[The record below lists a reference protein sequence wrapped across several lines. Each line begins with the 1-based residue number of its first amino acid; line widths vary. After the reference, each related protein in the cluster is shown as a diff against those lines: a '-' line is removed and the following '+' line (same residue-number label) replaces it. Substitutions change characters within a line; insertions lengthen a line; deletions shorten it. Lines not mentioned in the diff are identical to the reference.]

1 MGPNP
6 NEVYKHFK
14 GNLYKV
20 IGIAKDSETNEKM
33 VVYQAL
39 YGDYDLYVRPLEMF
53 MSPVDTVKY
62 PDVKQKQRFELI
74 GVAPS
79 SDNQSVAV
87 PQEAAVAQMTDTS
100 EIYGGPTRATA
111 TYEAPA
117 NVAAT
122 PAENN
127 WQADEPSGL
136 KPLVEE
142 FLDAD
147 TVEARRRI
155 LVALQDTVDQDDIT
169 IMATV
174 MDIEI
179 DQSLELPERYRQLM
193 KCLDTKGRFET
204 LRLR

>member
-1 MGPNP
+1 MIPSP

-14 GNLYKV
+14 GNLYKI
-20 IGIAKDSETNEKM
+20 IGIAKDSETEEKM

-39 YGDYDLYVRPLEMF
+39 YGDYELYVRPLEMF
-53 MSPVDTVKY
+53 MSPVDKNKY

-74 GVAPS
+74 GIS
-79 SDNQSVAV
+79 
-87 PQEAAVAQMTDTS
+87 AADETCQKEPET
-100 EIYGGPTRATA
+100 
-111 TYEAPA
+111 APA
-117 NVAAT
+117 TV
-122 PAENN
+122 ESSGESS

-136 KPLVEE
+136 KPLVEA

-147 TVEARRRI
+147 TVDERRRI
-155 LVALQDTVDQDDIT
+155 LVDMQDIVDQDDIT

-179 DQSLELPERYRQLM
+179 DQELDLPERYRQLM
-193 KCLDTKGRFET
+193 YCLDTKGRFET